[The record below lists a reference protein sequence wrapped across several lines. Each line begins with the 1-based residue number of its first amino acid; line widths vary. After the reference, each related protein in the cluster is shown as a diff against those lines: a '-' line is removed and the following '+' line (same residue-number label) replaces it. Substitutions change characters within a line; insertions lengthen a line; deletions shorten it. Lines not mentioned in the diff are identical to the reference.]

1 MNYINTYLLNKKMIG
16 FLIFLLNLYGNNI
29 SFSFMIFY
37 SYYLIN
43 TLKIIRNILKIN
55 LYIIDKINDESEDKL
70 NLMNKNIELIKAEKL
85 ALNKIFIF
93 YLFLI
98 II

>member
-1 MNYINTYLLNKKMIG
+1 MNYINTYLLNKKVIG
-16 FLIFLLNLYGNNI
+16 FLIFLLDLYGNNI

-55 LYIIDKINDESEDKL
+55 LYIIDKINIHIL
-70 NLMNKNIELIKAEKL
+70 
-85 ALNKIFIF
+85 FIF
-93 YLFLI
+93 NNNKLF
-98 II
+98 

>member
-55 LYIIDKINDESEDKL
+55 LYIIDKINIHIL
-70 NLMNKNIELIKAEKL
+70 
-85 ALNKIFIF
+85 FIF
-93 YLFLI
+93 NNNINKLF
-98 II
+98 